1 MKITCT
7 IVHMI
12 YNYLSLEKV
21 RLIKECG
28 RITYSK
34 SMPHPSRTM
43 IYHDLAYVAKGNFHL
58 CQGDE
63 KIIAE
68 EGDVFFLTGNNYH
81 FSHINSPEGSEC
93 VFFHFNIDEKDYIT
107 NELPSSPNEEYVCI
121 PMEISSF
128 DNPKIKQLF
137 EEILN
142 YFYKDNIFAKKMCNS
157 LLLQLLVELEASVF
171 NPTSFL
177 GDEIV
182 DRILDVLNENKNRN
196 VTVDELSKKLSFSSR
211 TLHLHF
217 KKSMG
222 VSIHQYQL
230 NLKLNSAAV
239 LLRYYPLITLK
250 EIATMYGFFDEFH
263 FSKSFKNKFAI
274 APQKYRLR

>member
-1 MKITCT
+1 
-7 IVHMI
+7 
-12 YNYLSLEKV
+12 
-21 RLIKECG
+21 
-28 RITYSK
+28 
-34 SMPHPSRTM
+34 MPHPSRTM
-43 IYHDLAYVAKGNFHL
+43 HYHDLAYVVKGHFHV

-81 FSHINSPEGSEC
+81 FSDVNSPEGSEC

-107 NELPSSPNEEYVCI
+107 YELPSNPNEEYVCI
-121 PMEISSF
+121 PMKISSF
-128 DNPKIKQLF
+128 DNTKIKQLF
-137 EEILN
+137 KEILSS
-142 YFYKDNIFAKKMCNS
+142 FYKDSIFAKKICNS
-157 LLLQLLVELEASVF
+157 LLLQLLVDLEASVY

-182 DRILDVLNENKNRN
+182 DRILDVLHESKNRN
-196 VTVDELSKKLSFSSR
+196 VTVEELSKKLSFSSR
-211 TLHLHF
+211 TLHFHF

-222 VSIHQYQL
+222 VTLHQYQL

-250 EIATMYGFFDEFH
+250 EIATMYGFSDEFH
-263 FSKSFKNKFAI
+263 FSKSFKNKFGI
-274 APQKYRLR
+274 SPKNYRLKE

>member
-1 MKITCT
+1 M
-7 IVHMI
+7 
-12 YNYLSLEKV
+12 
-21 RLIKECG
+21 
-28 RITYSK
+28 
-34 SMPHPSRTM
+34 
-43 IYHDLAYVAKGNFHL
+43 
-58 CQGDE
+58 
-63 KIIAE
+63 
-68 EGDVFFLTGNNYH
+68 
-81 FSHINSPEGSEC
+81 
-93 VFFHFNIDEKDYIT
+93 
-107 NELPSSPNEEYVCI
+107 
-121 PMEISSF
+121 
-128 DNPKIKQLF
+128 
-137 EEILN
+137 
-142 YFYKDNIFAKKMCNS
+142 
-157 LLLQLLVELEASVF
+157 ELEASVF

-222 VSIHQYQL
+222 VTLHQYQL

-263 FSKSFKNKFAI
+263 FSKSFKNKFGI